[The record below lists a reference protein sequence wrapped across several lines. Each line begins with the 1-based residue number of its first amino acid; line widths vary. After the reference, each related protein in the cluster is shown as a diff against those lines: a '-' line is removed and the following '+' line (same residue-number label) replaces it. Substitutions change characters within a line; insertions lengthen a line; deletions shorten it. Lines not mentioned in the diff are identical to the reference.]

1 MNLNFRSALNGFN
14 RQDVANYLEYLNNRH
29 NTEITQLNTDLE
41 ALRQQQQKPQID
53 PQKLALEARCMDL
66 QEKLAQ
72 VERERDSARQER
84 DEALARE
91 QAAKR
96 QLEDAQR
103 ARAEAVIQASGAK
116 LDTNQE
122 LEAYRRAERAERVAR
137 ERAELVYSETG
148 AVLTQASTRVESA
161 LRQMNGISQQVT
173 SHLDTLQTAISASRM
188 ALQDAAD
195 TIQRLKPNR

>member
-72 VERERDSARQER
+72 AERERDNARQER

-91 QAAKR
+91 QVAKQ

-103 ARAEAVIQASGAK
+103 ARDEAVIQASGAK

>member
-72 VERERDSARQER
+72 AERERDSARQER

-103 ARAEAVIQASGAK
+103 ARDEAVIQASGAK

-137 ERAELVYSETG
+137 ERAELVYCETG

-173 SHLDTLQTAISASRM
+173 SHLDTLQTALSASRM

>member
-72 VERERDSARQER
+72 AERERDNARQER

-91 QAAKR
+91 QAAKQ

-103 ARAEAVIQASGAK
+103 ARDEAVIQASGAK

>member
-29 NTEITQLNTDLE
+29 NTEIIQLNTDLE

-72 VERERDSARQER
+72 AERERDSARQER

-103 ARAEAVIQASGAK
+103 ARDEAVIQASGAK

>member
-53 PQKLALEARCMDL
+53 PQRLALEARCMDL

-91 QAAKR
+91 QAAKQ

-103 ARAEAVIQASGAK
+103 ARDEAVIQASGAK

-173 SHLDTLQTAISASRM
+173 SQLDTLQTAISASRM

>member
-72 VERERDSARQER
+72 AERERDSARQER

-103 ARAEAVIQASGAK
+103 ARDEAVIQASGAK